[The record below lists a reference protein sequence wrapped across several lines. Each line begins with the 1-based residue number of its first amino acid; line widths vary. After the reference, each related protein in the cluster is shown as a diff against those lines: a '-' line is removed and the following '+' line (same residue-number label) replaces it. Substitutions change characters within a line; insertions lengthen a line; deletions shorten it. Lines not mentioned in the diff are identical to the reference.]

1 MPTVSVHRVIDAPPE
16 EVWAAIADI
25 ERAARW
31 NRAWGRIEFRSQQRQ
46 GLGTTFR
53 VEAEGGH
60 SAEFEVVAWEPPQLL
75 AFAPLPYPSALHGL
89 SPIAIETQ
97 AFYLRP
103 SGDGRTELHLTAT
116 ATTHGLR
123 GWLWGRLFWPGYQ
136 KQGLRRALEAIA
148 ALFQPETEETAL
160 SDD

>member
-1 MPTVSVHRVIDAPPE
+1 MPSVSVRQIIDAPPE

-25 ERAARW
+25 ERAGRW
-31 NRAWGRIEFRSQQRQ
+31 NHAWQRIEFLGEQREDI
-46 GLGTTFR
+46 GTTFR
-53 VEAEGGH
+53 AQAEGGH

-136 KQGLRRALEAIA
+136 KQGLLRALEAIA
-148 ALFQPETEETAL
+148 ALFQPQVEERAR
-160 SDD
+160 SDE